1 MLTPA
6 NPLYSWGGLNQA
18 LFQWLNGVRA
28 PAVDAAAA
36 ALTHIGSPDT
46 FPIYLLAAW
55 LLSAWRPHWLPRKN
69 VAAFGA
75 GFGLG
80 AWAVGLLKASLNF
93 PRPLAVLGPALVRV
107 IGAPEYR
114 YSFPSGHSAF
124 AFLLAAS
131 LAPGTRA
138 PVRTVLWCFACGVAL
153 SRVIVG
159 AHFPADIVGGALL
172 GVLAALVGRYLLS
185 FGRDRRP

>member
-6 NPLYSWGGLNQA
+6 NPLYSWGGLNLT
-18 LFQWLNGVRA
+18 LFQWINGVRL

-36 ALTHIGSPDT
+36 VLTRVGSPDT
-46 FPIYLLAAW
+46 FPVYLLAAW
-55 LLSAWRPHWLPRKN
+55 LLSAWRPRWLPRGN
-69 VAAFGA
+69 VAAFGV

-80 AWAVGLLKASLNF
+80 AWAVGLLKVSLDF
-93 PRPLAVLGPALVRV
+93 PRPLAVLGALVHV

-131 LAPGTRA
+131 LSPGTRA
-138 PVRTVLWCFACGVAL
+138 PVRIVLWCFACGVAL
-153 SRVIVG
+153 SRVVVG

-172 GVLAALVGRYLLS
+172 GVLASYLGRSLLS